1 MASLLA
7 TSGKVS
13 VRVFSPPS
21 VSCRNKKHGFVKI
34 CRSLQSHWFE
44 LLSLHHGT
52 TVGRVIKL
60 QRAECI
66 DDDITYA
73 KEHSDFIAVPL
84 CSCTWRN
91 IEKVTGSQDD
101 EVQEKDGGR
110 YEGR

>member
-1 MASLLA
+1 M
-7 TSGKVS
+7 
-13 VRVFSPPS
+13 
-21 VSCRNKKHGFVKI
+21 
-34 CRSLQSHWFE
+34 
-44 LLSLHHGT
+44 
-52 TVGRVIKL
+52 IKL